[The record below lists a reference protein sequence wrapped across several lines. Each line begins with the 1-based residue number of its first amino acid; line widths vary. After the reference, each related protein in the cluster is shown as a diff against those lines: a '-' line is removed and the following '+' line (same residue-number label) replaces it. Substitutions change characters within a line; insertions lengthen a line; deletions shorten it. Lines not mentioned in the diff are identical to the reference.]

1 MKKTVFLSMMLTI
14 ALAMQAQKIVPQ
26 LQKGM
31 EKVYVTTTTT
41 KMAGQPEVTM
51 TSETKYTVAE
61 ATADGYVVDMV
72 LSAFT
77 TSAAATDV
85 AGQLISAAE
94 ELTKGVKVSLVTDKD
109 GQVKGVKNYAEVKQQ
124 TESNCDKVIDKV
136 CSLVPQLSQ
145 MMSKDFLRQ
154 QVMGSFTKD
163 MLVKALRDHAT
174 VLMLNGKAP
183 MTGAQEEY
191 VDTKGIKM
199 KRLYFVN
206 GSNIVANA
214 TANMSKDELKAM
226 IISEVEKNM
235 PDQIAMMKQNLDQ
248 MIASGMLKID
258 VKEKATYDMQ
268 ADGWVKSLKV
278 ESTLD
283 SMGQSMVSKSE
294 TVMK

>member
-61 ATADGYVVDMV
+61 ATADGYVIDMV

-85 AGQLISAAE
+85 AGQLLSAAE

-136 CSLVPQLSQ
+136 LSLVPQLSQ

-154 QVMGSFTKD
+154 QVMGSFTED

-191 VDTKGIKM
+191 VDSKGIKM

-214 TANMSKDELKAM
+214 TANMTKDELKAM

-235 PDQIAMMKQNLDQ
+235 PDQVAMMKQNLDQ

>member
-61 ATADGYVVDMV
+61 ATADGYVIDMV

-85 AGQLISAAE
+85 AGQLLSAAE

-136 CSLVPQLSQ
+136 LSLVPQLSQ

-154 QVMGSFTKD
+154 QVMGSFTED

-191 VDTKGIKM
+191 VDSKGIKM

-235 PDQIAMMKQNLDQ
+235 PDQVAMMKQNLDQ

>member
-61 ATADGYVVDMV
+61 ATADGYVIDMV

-85 AGQLISAAE
+85 AGQLLSAAE

-136 CSLVPQLSQ
+136 LSLVPQLSQ

-154 QVMGSFTKD
+154 QVMGSFTED

-191 VDTKGIKM
+191 VDSKGIKM

-214 TANMSKDELKAM
+214 TANMTKDELKAM

-235 PDQIAMMKQNLDQ
+235 PDQVAMMKQNLDQ

-268 ADGWVKSLKV
+268 ADGWVMSLKV

>member
-1 MKKTVFLSMMLTI
+1 MRKAVFLSMMLTI

-61 ATADGYVVDMV
+61 ATADGYVIDMV

-85 AGQLISAAE
+85 AGQLLSAAE

-136 CSLVPQLSQ
+136 LSLVPQLSQ

-154 QVMGSFTKD
+154 QVMGSFTED

-191 VDTKGIKM
+191 VDSKGIKM

-235 PDQIAMMKQNLDQ
+235 PDQVAMMKQNLDQ

>member
-61 ATADGYVVDMV
+61 ATADGYVIDMV

-85 AGQLISAAE
+85 AGQLLSAAE

-136 CSLVPQLSQ
+136 LSLVPQLSQ

-154 QVMGSFTKD
+154 QVMGSFTED

-191 VDTKGIKM
+191 VDSKGIKM

-235 PDQIAMMKQNLDQ
+235 PDQVAMMKQNLDQ

-283 SMGQSMVSKSE
+283 SMGQTMVSKSE